1 MHVLYACMH
10 CNLCI
15 DKHNFLRKT
24 SALIRCFCKLQKVFH
39 HSSSALVGEIF
50 ELSPINRKGGSNWQI
65 DLAATPRLLTPGAP
79 APLSKSARAP
89 HGVAGHIHGGMAG
102 RQADICTRCISHMST
117 KPSRGCSSRST
128 PSRRRCCGRLEG
140 GDGGSGRC
148 GSATTLSPGPSARAN
163 GGKQRRKLRGRK
175 PRRDRIRSLTRASM
189 LGCARIM
196 WIESC

>member
-39 HSSSALVGEIF
+39 HSSSTVVGEIF

-102 RQADICTRCISHMST
+102 RQADVQDASPTCLQSLPVDAPAAQLRRAGGAAGD
-117 KPSRGCSSRST
+117 SREEM
-128 PSRRRCCGRLEG
+128 EG
-140 GDGGSGRC
+140 AGD
-148 GSATTLSPGPSARAN
+148 AD
-163 GGKQRRKLRGRK
+163 LR
-175 PRRDRIRSLTRASM
+175 
-189 LGCARIM
+189 
-196 WIESC
+196 